1 MKTKEILEAISKLSS
16 VEVAELVEGLKIQ
29 FGIDDSMLS
38 VSNGGGQASS
48 NVGEDTE
55 ITTFKVVI
63 KTIDETKKTA
73 AIKGIKTILNI
84 GLGDAKGK
92 IDAALN
98 GEEVIIKGGITKAE
112 ADALCKEVNENGMT
126 SAVEADS

>member
-1 MKTKEILEAISKLSS
+1 MSS